1 MDEHEQSLTREILAD
16 AERRA
21 GRARQRAERE
31 AQKILDDAAK
41 EARAHRD
48 QVLGDAEGRI
58 EHERAISGGR
68 VEQEVRALKLGVRH
82 QRVER
87 VRAEA
92 QRLLGELAN
101 GPEHYDAL
109 KVLALLAVEAMSVE
123 RVGLVLRAEDRARW
137 GERLAADVQAA
148 AAERAGRRVEVQ
160 VADKEL
166 PASGGLVV
174 VGEGGHEVADQTFEA
189 RLKRLWD
196 DIGDRTAAMLPDLT
210 EAAE

>member
-31 AQKILDDAAK
+31 AQKVLDDAARQ
-41 EARAHRD
+41 ARAQRD
-48 QVLGDAEGRI
+48 RVLGDAEGRI

-68 VEQEVRALKLGVRH
+68 VEQEVSALELGVRH

-109 KVLALLAVEAMSVE
+109 KALALLAVEAMSAE
-123 RVGLVLRAEDRARW
+123 RVSLVLRADDRAKW

-148 AAERAGRRVEVQ
+148 AAQRAGRQVEVQ

-166 PASGGLVV
+166 TASGGLLV

-189 RLKRLWD
+189 RLARLWN
-196 DIGDRTAAMLPDLT
+196 DIGDRTAAMLPDLP